1 MPASCMSAM
10 TARLWVAVGLNPGKP
25 GVWVNGSA
33 SVFPFSST
41 RLPFASVTAFSSTMF
56 AVEKSPTVQPARVN
70 GTHGAGVTPPPAYA
84 IDGDVSTVFATAGFV
99 FVSMIGEVQ
108 YVNDVAG
115 SVDPSGL
122 YVLYEFVSG
131 CPCRSPYRPV

>member
-1 MPASCMSAM
+1 M
-10 TARLWVAVGLNPGKP
+10 L
-25 GVWVNGSA
+25 
-33 SVFPFSST
+33 
-41 RLPFASVTAFSSTMF
+41 

-84 IDGDVSTVFATAGFV
+84 IDGVVSTVFGAGGLV

-108 YVNDVAG
+108 YVKDVAG
-115 SVDPSGL
+115 SVEPSGL

-131 CPCRSPYRPV
+131 